1 MYQAKIKHLNG
12 VETKPYAYV
21 CVDKS
26 ALTRWLSR
34 TVAPAV
40 NPLVPAV
47 LTANGVTLTA
57 SALIA
62 TLVAGLLLVPATLC
76 SALAP
81 LWVVLLW
88 GYCVLDHVDGF
99 RARSRGASSPWGEF
113 LDHGLDALVV
123 PAVVLAAVL
132 MGPAG
137 LVRPWLGTLLMA
149 GAVLVTVAVW
159 TEQRAVGV
167 LYLPRFGPVEAV
179 FATGLYMLSWLS
191 PAAAGWWA
199 APALFGFSGTE
210 VFLLVT
216 LAIMP
221 AGVIDFAFRAPAAL
235 GPVYA
240 FAAMAAVTVAVAA
253 AWPALA
259 APVALA
265 LALAGAAQ
273 TARIIVAHL
282 TGAGSPPVAI
292 LTVGA
297 TLAAAVISS
306 LSGLGP
312 APAYALAL
320 VLGVLDLTRTWL
332 AAVAVLRR
340 GRAVG
345 AAPGRSDVWLNIWR
359 RKAAST
365 DVPLHHVNGYDLL
378 DQAGWDGMIAELV
391 AKLRLRPGLEVIE
404 FGCGA
409 GAFLASMAKVCPGLK
424 LHGIDYAPELVE
436 RVKRVLDG
444 DFQVGDI
451 RHCPQVPG
459 GSYDLVCSFGTL
471 MYLNSAADATLALDE
486 MRRALRS
493 EGEIFLGEI
502 SDAERRGEAE
512 RLRAV
517 THADHRRVSADRPD
531 HLYLPRDFF
540 TDYAA
545 RHGFAI
551 SVHDHRDLGFGVGNP
566 LASYRYSIIMRR
578 GVVR

>member
-1 MYQAKIKHLNG
+1 MYLKKIEHPQS
-12 VETKPYAYV
+12 VIAKPYAYV

-57 SALIA
+57 SAMIA
-62 TLVAGLLLVPATLC
+62 TLVAGLLLVPAGVG

-81 LWVVLLW
+81 LWVALLW

-132 MGPAG
+132 MGPDG

-191 PAAAGWWA
+191 PVAANWWA
-199 APALFGFSGTE
+199 VPVLFGFSGTE
-210 VFLLVT
+210 VFLLVS

-221 AGVIDFAFRAPAAL
+221 AGLIGFAFRAPSAL

-240 FAAMAAVTVAVAA
+240 FAAMGAVTVAVAA
-253 AWPALA
+253 ILPSLA

-265 LALAGAAQ
+265 FALAGAAQ
-273 TARIIVAHL
+273 TARTILAHL
-282 TGAGSPPVAI
+282 TGAASPPVGI
-292 LTVGA
+292 LTVVA
-297 TLAAAVISS
+297 TLAAAV
-306 LSGLGP
+306 LSPLLGLGP
-312 APAYALAL
+312 ALAYAVALAL
-320 VLGVLDLTRTWL
+320 GVLELTRAWL
-332 AAVAVLRR
+332 VAVAVLRR
-340 GRAVG
+340 GS
-345 AAPGRSDVWLNIWR
+345 AAGTATGRSEVWLNIWR

-378 DQAGWDGMIAELV
+378 DQAGWDGMIGELV
-391 AKLRLRPGLEVIE
+391 AKLRLRPGMEVIE

-409 GAFLASMAKVCPGLK
+409 GAFPASMAKVCPGLK

-436 RVKRVLDG
+436 RVRRVLDG
-444 DFQVGDI
+444 GFQVGDI
-451 RHCPQVPG
+451 RDCPQVPS

-486 MRRALRS
+486 MRRALRP
-493 EGEIFLGEI
+493 EGEIYLGEI
-502 SDAERRGEAE
+502 SDAERRAEAE
-512 RLRAV
+512 RLRSV

-551 SVHDHRDLGFGVGNP
+551 SVHDHRDLGFGAGNP

-578 GVVR
+578 GVAY